1 MAAELHSMSDTRFQ
15 RLRSG
20 LTARPEVEVMES
32 HTEARGAT
40 ASLQSVIDTLNAN
53 VAVLDREGTI
63 ELVNTGWVRFAAENG
78 DPGGGHTGPG
88 SNYFDSCAID
98 EIVDGD
104 FARRALE
111 GISRVLR
118 REIPAFSLEYPC
130 HSPQQERWF
139 VMLVAPAGA
148 DGAVV
153 THVDVSGG
161 PRGVV

>member
-1 MAAELHSMSDTRFQ
+1 MSRDV
-15 RLRSG
+15 
-20 LTARPEVEVMES
+20 AVEVMES
-32 HTEARGAT
+32 HIEDGEAHPG
-40 ASLQSVIDTLNAN
+40 LQSVIDGLNAN

-88 SNYFDSCAID
+88 TNYFDSCSLD

-104 FARRALE
+104 FARCAVE

-130 HSPQQERWF
+130 HSPEQERWF
-139 VMLVAPAGA
+139 VMLVAPAGR
-148 DGAVV
+148 DGALI
-153 THVDVSGG
+153 THVDVSGA
-161 PRGVV
+161 PRSVA